1 MAVEAATGTI
11 SVMLTGDA
19 AVGMTDALGLKL
31 HVAPAGNPEQLKF
44 TVPANDPAAVTWK
57 AMGEEVVPR
66 GTAIP
71 EGLGTVRLKSTTC
84 STRGTSWVVV
94 FVSLPT
100 SCRLNE

>member
-1 MAVEAATGTI
+1 M
-11 SVMLTGDA
+11 SVTFTGDPE
-19 AVGMTDALGLKL
+19 VGLTDALGLKL
-31 HVAPAGNPEQLKF
+31 HVAPMGNPEQLKF

-57 AMGEEVVPR
+57 VMGEEVVPR

-71 EGLGTVRLKSTTC
+71 DGLGTVRLKSTTC
-84 STRGTSWVVV
+84 SIRGTSWVVV